1 MKKRV
6 KWLILTVS
14 TLMLIIIIFII
25 RYRHYYSIAKEID
38 FYTTEH
44 HYDDTLRIAF
54 IGDSWA
60 YHHQEHTCQICRILS
75 DSIHKPVTIMSA
87 GIPGATSKSIYA
99 DFATDTPIHKV
110 LKNGPDYCIVSA
122 GINDS
127 NLKLGCKYY
136 QQHVRLIIDF
146 LLRNKIVPIIIEIPD
161 YNIKKV
167 YSESSLMQ
175 KIRRILSMAM
185 TGSSL
190 DCRNEN
196 RQALNFM
203 IEQNN
208 YSNNIVV
215 IRKHQW
221 NPSGY
226 KDPRHIYKE
235 DGIHINDKGYEFLD
249 SCIIQSILKD
259 YHHRKMQLSQLN

>member
-1 MKKRV
+1 MRKCV
-6 KWLILTVS
+6 KWLILAISMV
-14 TLMLIIIIFII
+14 MLIIIIFII
-25 RYRHYYSIAKEID
+25 HNRHYYSIAEEID
-38 FYTTEH
+38 FFTTEYH
-44 HYDDTLRIAF
+44 SDDTLRLAF

-60 YHHQEHTCQICRILS
+60 FRHQGHPCQISRILS
-75 DSIHKPVTIMSA
+75 DSIHNPVSMISA
-87 GIPGATSKSIYA
+87 GVPGATSKKIYA
-99 DFATDTPIHKV
+99 EIATETPIQNA

-127 NLKLGCKYY
+127 NLKLGCNYY
-136 QQHVRLIIDF
+136 QQHIKFIVDF
-146 LLRNKIVPIIIEIPD
+146 LLHNEIVPIIIEIPD
-161 YNIKKV
+161 YNIEKV

-175 KIRRILSMAM
+175 KIRRQLSMVM

-208 YSNNIVV
+208 YSNSVIV

-226 KDPRHIYKE
+226 KDPRHIYIE
-235 DGIHINDKGYEFLD
+235 DGIHINDKGYEILD

-259 YHHRKMQLSQLN
+259 YHHKKMQLSK

>member
-1 MKKRV
+1 MKKHV
-6 KWLILTVS
+6 KWLILAVS
-14 TLMLIIIIFII
+14 MLMLIICIFII
-25 RYRHYYSIAKEID
+25 RNRHYYSIAKEID
-38 FYTTEH
+38 FYKIEH
-44 HYDDTLRIAF
+44 HHDDTLRIAF

-60 YHHQEHTCQICRILS
+60 FYHQEHPCQICRILS
-75 DSIHKPVTIMSA
+75 DSIHKPVSIMSA
-87 GIPGATSKSIYA
+87 GIPGATSKTIYA
-99 DFATDTPIHKV
+99 EFATDTPIQEV
-110 LKNGPDYCIVSA
+110 LKNRPDYCIISA

-127 NLKLGCKYY
+127 NLKLGCDFY
-136 QQHVRLIIDF
+136 QHHIRLIVDF
-146 LLRNKIVPIIIEIPD
+146 LLRNEIVPIIIEIPD
-161 YNIKKV
+161 YNIEKV

-175 KIRRILSMAM
+175 KIRRHFSMAA

-203 IEQNN
+203 IEQND
-208 YSNNIVV
+208 YSSKV
-215 IRKHQW
+215 IIIRQQQW

-235 DGIHINDKGYEFLD
+235 DGIHINDKGYQILD

-259 YHHRKMQLSQLN
+259 YYHKKMQLSK

>member
-1 MKKRV
+1 MKKCV
-6 KWLILTVS
+6 KWPIMAIS
-14 TLMLIIIIFII
+14 MLMFIIIIFII
-25 RYRHYYSIAKEID
+25 RNRHYYSIAKEID

-208 YSNNIVV
+208 YSNNVVV
-215 IRKHQW
+215 IRNHQW

-226 KDPRHIYKE
+226 KDPRHIYIE
-235 DGIHINDKGYEFLD
+235 DGIHINDKGYEILD

-259 YHHRKMQLSQLN
+259 YHHKKMQLSK